1 MSRSWVALGL
11 SGTLARQQNRRARR
25 HFQISGETQMK
36 RTPSLRVVVICTS
49 VLWAH
54 AALADITLQE
64 QFSVRGEGLMRFAN
78 MSGTSTTVIANDK
91 ASTKGEVKMESR
103 LARMVAGKLG
113 STAEI
118 VRLDQGKLYQLDMK
132 ERRYNE
138 ISLADQRA
146 ELEKVMEQAREAQ
159 QQQPM
164 PVDESQC
171 DWSEPVTEVARGGS
185 ESIAGFDAEQL
196 KIAATQSCTDRS
208 TGQVCDFSI
217 TLEQWLTP
225 EFSDEA
231 ATFYRSYAEQMGFD
245 VSGSGEITQ
254 RAETLLGRYPG
265 LWAEIAEEA
274 GSVDG
279 YPVKSRFALA
289 IGGPQCEQ
297 GKQSAGITAE
307 DVGESVGGL
316 GGRLAG
322 KLLKRRKKEEP
333 VAAAAED
340 SGMIQLL
347 AISTELV
354 AVSQETADPA
364 AFEVPAGFTRANVVE

>member
-1 MSRSWVALGL
+1 
-11 SGTLARQQNRRARR
+11 
-25 HFQISGETQMK
+25 MK
-36 RTPSLRVVVICTS
+36 RTPSLRLVAFPVCMS
-49 VLWAH
+49 VLSIHPAF
-54 AALADITLQE
+54 ADITLQE
-64 QFSVRGEGLMRFAN
+64 QFSVRGEGLMSFAN
-78 MSGTSTTVIANDK
+78 MSGTSTTVIADDK
-91 ASTKGEVKMESR
+91 ASTESEVKMESR

-113 STAEI
+113 NTAEI
-118 VRLDQGKLYQLDMK
+118 VRLDQGKLYQLDIK

-146 ELEKVMEQAREAQ
+146 ELEKAMEQARDAQ

-171 DWSEPVTEVARGGS
+171 EWSEPVTEVTRGSS

-196 KIAATQSCTDRS
+196 RIAATQSCTDRS

-217 TLEQWLTP
+217 TLEQWLAP

-231 ATFYRSYAEQMGFD
+231 AGFYRSYAEQMGLD
-245 VSGSGEITQ
+245 ASGSGEITQ

-274 GSVDG
+274 GSVEG
-279 YPVKSRFALA
+279 YPVKSSFALA

-322 KLLKRRKKEEP
+322 KLFKRRKKEEP
-333 VAAAAED
+333 AAAPAED
-340 SGMIQLL
+340 AGMIQLL
-347 AISTELV
+347 AISNELV
-354 AVSQETADPA
+354 AVSEEEADPA
-364 AFEVPAGFTRANVVE
+364 AFEVPAGFTRANAAE

>member
-1 MSRSWVALGL
+1 
-11 SGTLARQQNRRARR
+11 
-25 HFQISGETQMK
+25 MK
-36 RTPSLRVVVICTS
+36 RIPSLRVVAIPVCTS
-49 VLWAH
+49 LLLAH
-54 AALADITLQE
+54 TVLADITLQE
-64 QFSVRGEGLMRFAN
+64 QFSVKGEGLMSFAN

-91 ASTKGEVKMESR
+91 ASMQGEVKMESR

-113 STAEI
+113 NTADI
-118 VRLDQGKLYQLDMK
+118 VRLDQGKLYQLDME

-146 ELEKVMEQAREAQ
+146 ELEKAMEQAREAQ

-171 DWSEPVTEVARGGS
+171 DWSEPVTEVTRGSS

-217 TLEQWLTP
+217 TLEQWLAP

-231 ATFYRSYAEQMGFD
+231 ATFYRSYAEQLGFD
-245 VSGSGEITQ
+245 ASGSGEITQ
-254 RAETLLGRYPG
+254 RAETLLSRYPD
-265 LWAEIAEEA
+265 LLAEVAKEA
-274 GSVDG
+274 GGVEG
-279 YPVKSRFALA
+279 YPVRSRFALA

-297 GKQSAGITAE
+297 GKENAGVTAA
-307 DVGESVGGL
+307 DVGESVAGV
-316 GGRLAG
+316 GGRLVG
-322 KLLKRRKKEEP
+322 SLFKKRKKEEP
-333 VAAAAED
+333 AAAAAQD

-347 AISTELV
+347 AVSSELV
-354 AVSQETADPA
+354 AVSEETADPA
-364 AFEVPAGFTRANVVE
+364 AFEVPAGFTRTNEVE

>member
-1 MSRSWVALGL
+1 
-11 SGTLARQQNRRARR
+11 
-25 HFQISGETQMK
+25 QMK
-36 RTPSLRVVVICTS
+36 HIPSLRVVAIPVCTS
-49 VLWAH
+49 LLLAH
-54 AALADITLQE
+54 TVLADITLQE
-64 QFSVRGEGLMRFAN
+64 QFSVKGEGLMSFAN

-91 ASTKGEVKMESR
+91 ASMQGEVKMESR

-113 STAEI
+113 NTADI
-118 VRLDQGKLYQLDMK
+118 VRLDQGKLYQLDME

-146 ELEKVMEQAREAQ
+146 ELEKAMEQAREAQ

-171 DWSEPVTEVARGGS
+171 DWSEPVTEVTRGGS

-217 TLEQWLTP
+217 TLEQWLAP

-231 ATFYRSYAEQMGFD
+231 ATFYRSYAEQLGFD
-245 VSGSGEITQ
+245 ASGSGEITQ
-254 RAETLLGRYPG
+254 RAETLLSRYPD
-265 LWAEIAEEA
+265 LLAEVAKEA
-274 GSVDG
+274 GGVEG
-279 YPVKSRFALA
+279 YPVRSRFALA

-297 GKQSAGITAE
+297 GKENAGVTAA
-307 DVGESVGGL
+307 DVGESVAGV
-316 GGRLAG
+316 GGRLVG
-322 KLLKRRKKEEP
+322 SLFKKRKKEEP
-333 VAAAAED
+333 AAAAAQD

-347 AISTELV
+347 AVSSELV
-354 AVSQETADPA
+354 AVSEETADPA
-364 AFEVPAGFTRANVVE
+364 AFEVPAGFTRTNEVE